1 MAESAVWARQQP
13 ISRGDGPVPLYYR
26 LESRLRELVDS
37 RSLTP
42 GEVLPPEGRLERIY
56 GVSRITV
63 RRAIEQ
69 LSRDGLVVARQGVGT
84 FVSDGPRID
93 VPCLVSFTTVALQRG
108 DRPSSRLLEFGEV
121 ADVEPAAGALGL
133 AAGESMF
140 LLRRLRLLNGQPV
153 FMSSAHLPVK
163 EFPGLAASAVSE
175 EGPEQSL
182 YNLVERFGLAL
193 SDGEEATCAVR
204 ATQQVSDLFHLEP
217 GAPVVQRSCV
227 LRDRRGTPVLYEEAV
242 WGVPERT
249 HVRLE
254 AKR

>member
-1 MAESAVWARQQP
+1 M
-13 ISRGDGPVPLYYR
+13 PLYYR
-26 LESRLRELVDS
+26 LESRLRELVES
-37 RSLTP
+37 KALTP
-42 GEVLPPEGRLERIY
+42 GEALPPEGRLERIF

-63 RRAIEQ
+63 RRAVEQ

-93 VPCLVSFTTVALQRG
+93 VSCLVSFTTLALARG
-108 DRPSSRLLEFGEV
+108 DRPSSRLLEFRQG
-121 ADVEPAAGALGL
+121 ADVQPAGGALGL
-133 AAGESMF
+133 AAGEPMF

-153 FMSSAHLPVK
+153 FLSSAHLPVK
-163 EFPGLAASAVSE
+163 EFPGLTADAVSE

-182 YNLVERFGLAL
+182 YHLVERFGVAL

-204 ATQQVSDLFHLEP
+204 ATRQVSDLFDLEP
-217 GAPVVQRSCV
+217 DAPVVQKSCV
-227 LRDRRGTPVLYEEAV
+227 LRDRRGVPVLYEEAV

>member
-1 MAESAVWARQQP
+1 MPENPVWARQQP
-13 ISRGDGPVPLYYR
+13 ISRSDGPVPLYHR
-26 LESRLRELVDS
+26 LESRLRDLLDS
-37 RSLTP
+37 RALAP
-42 GEVLPPEGRLERIY
+42 DEALPPEGRLEDIY

-63 RRAIEQ
+63 RRAIEH

-93 VPCLVSFTTVALQRG
+93 VPCLISFTTVALQRG
-108 DRPSSRLLEFGEV
+108 DKPSSRLLEFREV
-121 ADVEPAAGALGL
+121 ADVGPASHALSL
-133 AAGESMF
+133 SAGEPVF
-140 LLRRLRLLNGQPV
+140 LLRRLRLLNDEPV
-153 FMSSAHLPVK
+153 FLSSAHLPVK
-163 EFPGLAASAVSE
+163 EFPGLTPEAISE

-182 YNLVERFGLAL
+182 YHLVEQFGVAL

-204 ATQQVSDLFHLEP
+204 ATRQVSDLFALEP
-217 GAPVVQRSCV
+217 GAPVVQKSCV
-227 LRDRRGTPVLYEEAV
+227 LRDRRGVPVLYEEAV